1 MRKRYLIRLM
11 PWILTGML
19 LCGCAGKEEEGRGRE
34 NISGQEETEE
44 GRPPREGAPEKE
56 GTEGAAENG
65 TFQETEAAEKVSFE
79 GQDMEGN
86 KVSSDIF
93 PNSRLTMINVWATY
107 CNPCLREMPELAQ
120 LTAEYASED
129 FQLIGI
135 ISDVQ
140 EGADQ
145 SAMET
150 AAQLIEQTGADYPHL
165 LLNESIYYGM
175 LTDVMAVPT
184 TFFVDSEGN
193 ILDTVVGAMDKSAW
207 KEKIDELLEELE
219 N

>member
-1 MRKRYLIRLM
+1 MRKRYLMGVMSLV
-11 PWILTGML
+11 LAGML
-19 LCGCAGKEEEGRGRE
+19 LCGCAGKDEEREERNRDRQETESTSGRE
-34 NISGQEETEE
+34 ETGHGEL
-44 GRPPREGAPEKE
+44 PQ
-56 GTEGAAENG
+56 EGAAGKETPEGAEEN
-65 TFQETEAAEKVSFE
+65 TVKVSFE

-86 KVSSDIF
+86 TVSSDIF

-120 LTAEYASED
+120 LTAEYTSED

-219 N
+219 Y

>member
-1 MRKRYLIRLM
+1 MFSVKKKFVLLVCLILA
-11 PWILTGML
+11 GL
-19 LCGCAGKEEEGRGRE
+19 LCGCAGKD
-34 NISGQEETEE
+34 SGDA
-44 GRPPREGAPEKE
+44 APEKNVGSE
-56 GTEGAAENG
+56 TDETLSTEE
-65 TFQETEAAEKVSFE
+65 TKQEPTVVFEA
-79 GQDMEGN
+79 QDMEGN
-86 KVSSDIF
+86 TVTSDIF
-93 PNSRLTMINVWATY
+93 GQSRLTMINVWATY

-120 LTAEYASED
+120 LTAEYTSED